1 MRKRTVHCLLTLV
14 LTLAL
19 LCPAS
24 AAGVPTLWMEE
35 GSGTGDVQLT
45 LRELGD
51 RSVNS
56 VQLELT
62 WNGSYPR
69 AGFSAGGGSYGY
81 CRVEAGGGKTTVTVY
96 LDSLRNLNQNGTA
109 PLGTLTLGGGYTA
122 PGAARLTIL
131 DRSLESGE
139 FSGRE
144 IAVRSNSGGSGSSGN
159 SGSSGSSGGS
169 SGGAARYDVRASGV
183 GRGAVMVSPGR
194 AERGERIN
202 VTVRPDSGY
211 RLSELTAFSG
221 ETRLQLNDRG
231 GGSFTFSMPASNVDV
246 RAVFAA
252 EAPAEFPFTDVK
264 EGVWFREAVEYVYEN
279 GLMSGTGAA
288 TFGPDLA
295 TNRGMIVTILY
306 RLAGSPAA
314 GGSVFTDV
322 AGGQYYAKAVTWAA
336 ANGVVS
342 GYGDG
347 RFGPNDPITRE
358 QMAVILQGYA
368 RLSGID
374 VSARADLSG
383 YADAGK
389 ISPYAREAMGWASA
403 SGLIS
408 GTSATTLTPAGTA
421 TRAQAAVILRS
432 FCEHVMT
439 GG

>member
-1 MRKRTVHCLLTLV
+1 MRKRTVHFLLTLV

-19 LCPAS
+19 LCPAAS
-24 AAGVPTLWMEE
+24 AAGVPTLWMEG
-35 GSGTGDVQLT
+35 GSGTGDIQLT
-45 LRELGD
+45 LRDLGD

-62 WNGSYPR
+62 LNGSYPR

-81 CRVEAGGGKTTVTVY
+81 CRVEAGGGETTVTVY
-96 LDSLRNLNQNGTA
+96 LDSLRNLNQSGTA

-139 FSGRE
+139 FNGRE
-144 IAVRSNSGGSGSSGN
+144 IAVRSSSGGSGSSGD
-159 SGSSGSSGGS
+159 ST
-169 SGGAARYDVRASGV
+169 GGARRYSVRASSV
-183 GRGAVMVSPGR
+183 GRGAVMVNPGT
-194 AERGERIN
+194 AERGERVT

-231 GGSFTFSMPASNVDV
+231 EGSFTFSMPASNVDV

-279 GLMSGTGAA
+279 RLMSGTGAA

-295 TNRGMIVTILY
+295 TSRGMIVTILY

-314 GGSVFTDV
+314 GSSVFTDV
-322 AGGQYYAKAVTWAA
+322 ADGQYYAKAVTWAA

-374 VSARADLSG
+374 VSARADLSD
-383 YADAGK
+383 YTDAGK
-389 ISPYAREAMGWASA
+389 ISPYAREAMGWAGA

-421 TRAQAAVILRS
+421 TRAQAAVILRG
-432 FCEHVMT
+432 FCEHVMA